1 MRPDCG
7 RVVQQAG
14 LGPGPEATGSGY
26 PLSRQPEAREAFSA
40 PPPRLWWP
48 RSLLGRLRRGCEVS
62 WLLPS
67 LGGAVCV
74 FLGAGSAWGR
84 DVVAALALSRP
95 LEAREG
101 GQAGVATCPLGLA
114 SPLRPD
120 LRDPSG
126 AQAQRDATSCMSPTC
141 RILGV
146 TRVPGTG
153 CSREGLGP
161 VAPELLIGLRPCA
174 RAPGAW
180 HVWPRES
187 PLGRER
193 VRPAV
198 PRSPGPSGMQAPWQG
213 AAGAWHLVI
222 KSSGRERSRRCR
234 TVVV

>member
-1 MRPDCG
+1 MATFSPG
-7 RVVQQAG
+7 KAEARVRHLLASLVTWWRG
-14 LGPGPEATGSGY
+14 LCVPGCRVCLGSGRGG
-26 PLSRQPEAREAFSA
+26 SSGTQPA
-40 PPPRLWWP
+40 P
-48 RSLLGRLRRGCEVS
+48 
-62 WLLPS
+62 
-67 LGGAVCV
+67 GGAGGWPGRSGHV
-74 FLGAGSAWGR
+74 LPGAGFPTA
-84 DVVAALALSRP
+84 SRP
-95 LEAREG
+95 QRPVWGSGSARRHELY
-101 GQAGVATCPLGLA
+101 VTHLPH
-114 SPLRPD
+114 SR
-120 LRDPSG
+120 
-126 AQAQRDATSCMSPTC
+126 
-141 RILGV
+141 V

-161 VAPELLIGLRPCA
+161 VAPELLVGLRPCA

-187 PLGRER
+187 PLGLER